1 MDPEPRV
8 PKMICCK
15 WCKVV
20 HVSGCRCIVG
30 KSKPA
35 QIKYCANCG
44 SLVVT
49 ESEQLER
56 GGASVDQREV

>member
-1 MDPEPRV
+1 M
-8 PKMICCK
+8 
-15 WCKVV
+15 V

-35 QIKYCANCG
+35 QIKYCTNCG